1 MSVLPCTERVV
12 IFERKRERTWRTQS
26 PSHQELGA
34 QNLSPTLNGEIYE
47 TNKSKKNKMNKK

>member
-1 MSVLPCTERVV
+1 ML
-12 IFERKRERTWRTQS
+12 ERKRERTRRTQS

-47 TNKSKKNKMNKK
+47 IDKSNKG

>member
-1 MSVLPCTERVV
+1 MSVLPCTKKVV
-12 IFERKRERTWRTQS
+12 ILERKRERTWRNQS

-47 TNKSKKNKMNKK
+47 PDKSKKG

>member
-1 MSVLPCTERVV
+1 MLVLPCIKRVV
-12 IFERKRERTWRTQS
+12 ILERKRERTWRNQS

-47 TNKSKKNKMNKK
+47 INKSKKE

>member
-1 MSVLPCTERVV
+1 MSILPCTKRAV
-12 IFERKRERTWRTQS
+12 ILQSKRERTCRTQS

-47 TNKSKKNKMNKK
+47 IDKSKKGSIK